1 MRFELQVMM
10 MKSKKIVLFI
20 VEGIT
25 DQTCLGYIMS
35 ELLIDESVHFYLTN
49 GDITSKYGS
58 TPSNIKAGIGNLV
71 KQFSGDIFKANDFS
85 EVIHLI
91 DTDGAFIPDDRIIS
105 SSVGGTHYEENDI
118 ATNRVDTIQKRNH
131 QKTAILDQ
139 LIHMNTVWK
148 TIPYHAYFFSCNLDH
163 VLHGNSNLDR
173 IEKNA
178 LANEFEKKYVHS
190 PEEFVAFISD
200 DRFTVPGDFKGSWKF
215 IKDDTNSLKRYSNFH
230 LFFKE
235 G

>member
-1 MRFELQVMM
+1 
-10 MKSKKIVLFI
+10 MKAKKIVLFI

-35 ELLIDESVHFYLTN
+35 ELLKEESVHFFLTN

-58 TPSNIKAGIGNLV
+58 TPANIKANIGNIV
-71 KQFSGDIFKANDFS
+71 KQFSGNIFKAKDFQ

-105 SSVGGTHYEENDI
+105 SDTHGTRYDTNDI
-118 ATNRVDTIQKRNH
+118 ATNHVDIMQKRNQ
-131 QKTAILDQ
+131 QKAAILDQ

-148 TIPYHAYFFSCNLDH
+148 VIPYHAYFFSCNLDH

-178 LANEFEKKYVHS
+178 LANAFEKKYMHS
-190 PEEFVAFISD
+190 PEKFVDFINNNN
-200 DRFTVPGDFKGSWKF
+200 FTVPGDFKDSWTF

-230 LFFKE
+230 LYFN
-235 G
+235 